1 MSSQSIRSLGG
12 KLKADVDAQ
21 LAQDITLLNK
31 LSEEHLTSFVT
42 TIVTWIIAPGASN
55 LMESMGA
62 FVKSSGTSGKV
73 VKACVRGLL
82 IFLKGTLR
90 YNVSPKQLGNDLDLL
105 GLASEKK
112 DIISKI
118 WEQNYASLSRA
129 AITKTLTM
137 NELVNMEW
145 KFGVT
150 ASSDDLE
157 SVGIPFLQMK
167 LVINKGG
174 SSGSSDT
181 TGANNS
187 NGTETVFMELT
198 LPQFYDFLAEMEKA
212 RSTIDFFS
220 G

>member
-1 MSSQSIRSLGG
+1 M
-12 KLKADVDAQ
+12 KADVDIQ

-112 DIISKI
+112 GYNLKNLGTKLREPVPRS
-118 WEQNYASLSRA
+118 NYENA
-129 AITKTLTM
+129 
-137 NELVNMEW
+137 
-145 KFGVT
+145 
-150 ASSDDLE
+150 DDE
-157 SVGIPFLQMK
+157 
-167 LVINKGG
+167 
-174 SSGSSDT
+174 
-181 TGANNS
+181 
-187 NGTETVFMELT
+187 
-198 LPQFYDFLAEMEKA
+198 
-212 RSTIDFFS
+212 
-220 G
+220 